1 MPVCSA
7 GRDKITARPQ
17 AFRKYFALTAADYLK
32 LFVISA
38 LPPIFMID
46 WNTTF
51 AAIWRQRQ
59 AFLRPVKH
67 TDPIRL
73 EQLFGIDAQKQQL
86 VANTERFLSGLP
98 ANNALL
104 WGARGTGKSSLVKA
118 LLNAYRDR
126 GLRIVEV
133 DKQDLLYLPEIV
145 DDIRELPQ
153 RFIIYCD
160 DLSFDNGDTLYKPLK
175 SVLEGSIELPP
186 DNVLFYATSN
196 RRHLLPEHMRDNLDT
211 QLIDGEVHYSDTIEE
226 KISLSD
232 RFGLRLAFYPQ
243 PTPTYL
249 DIVDSYFADFP
260 GDRAVLHKAA
270 LDFAHQNAAK
280 NGRTARQFF
289 NAYSQ
294 AGQQS

>member
-1 MPVCSA
+1 
-7 GRDKITARPQ
+7 
-17 AFRKYFALTAADYLK
+17 
-32 LFVISA
+32 
-38 LPPIFMID
+38 MID
-46 WNTTF
+46 WNTTY

-59 AFLRPVKH
+59 AYLRPVTQ

-73 EQLFGIDAQKQQL
+73 EQLLGIESQKQQL
-86 VANTERFLSGLP
+86 IANTERFLAGLP

-118 LLNAYRDR
+118 LLNTFKDR

-133 DKQDLLYLPEIV
+133 DKHDLLYLPEIV
-145 DDIRELPQ
+145 DDIREHPQ

-160 DLSFDNGDTLYKPLK
+160 DLSFDAGDSLYKPLK

-196 RRHLLPEHMRDNLDT
+196 RRHLLPEQMRDNLDT
-211 QLIDGEVHYSDTIEE
+211 RLIDGEVHYSDTVEE

-243 PTPTYL
+243 PTQTYL
-249 DIVDSYFADFP
+249 DIVDSYFADFN
-260 GDRAVLHKAA
+260 GDRSALHKAA
-270 LDFAHQNAAK
+270 LDFAHLHASK
-280 NGRTARQFF
+280 NGRTAKQFF
-289 NAYSQ
+289 NAYGTADYPDTGDQ
-294 AGQQS
+294 

>member
-1 MPVCSA
+1 
-7 GRDKITARPQ
+7 
-17 AFRKYFALTAADYLK
+17 
-32 LFVISA
+32 
-38 LPPIFMID
+38 MID

-59 AFLRPVKH
+59 AYLRPVKQ

-86 VANTERFLSGLP
+86 IANTERFLSGLP

-145 DDIRELPQ
+145 DDIREQPL

-160 DLSFDNGDTLYKPLK
+160 DLSFENGDSLYKPLK

-186 DNVLFYATSN
+186 ENVLFYATSN

-211 QLIDGEVHYSDTIEE
+211 RLIDGEVHYSDTIEE

-249 DIVDSYFADFP
+249 DIVDSYFVDFS

-280 NGRTARQFF
+280 NGRSARQFF

-294 AGQQS
+294 AEQQG